1 MRKKATLYIKVKLF
15 QSAQISNNRHVRF
28 YNKKI
33 FQFYLIL
40 TFIYLSLNIYL
51 YNLDHYELETW
62 F

>member
-28 YNKKI
+28 YNKKF